1 MGENRAEAPA
11 LTQRGSLGSAGMQ
24 VCGDAGPVAGLRP
37 GVDRGGAVDGVVERR
52 WGGRVTDTQDFWIS
66 SWATG
71 L

>member
-11 LTQRGSLGSAGMQ
+11 LTQRGSLGSVGMR
-24 VCGDAGPVAGLRP
+24 VCGDAGPVAGYRL
-37 GVDRGGAVDGVVERR
+37 GVDRGGAVDGVVEHH
-52 WGGRVTDTQDFWIS
+52 WGGRVTNTQDFRIS